1 MKMYLEFLKFQK
13 RDVQAHGRQT
23 NKRNGPLA

>member
-13 RDVQAHGRQT
+13 RDVQAHGHQT
-23 NKRNGPLA
+23 SKQNGLLA